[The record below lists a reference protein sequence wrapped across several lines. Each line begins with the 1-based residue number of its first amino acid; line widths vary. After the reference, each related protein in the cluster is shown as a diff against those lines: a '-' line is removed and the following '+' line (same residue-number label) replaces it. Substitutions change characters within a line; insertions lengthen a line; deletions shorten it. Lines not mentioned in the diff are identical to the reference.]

1 MLPAVTQFGWAAAV
15 AVVGIVSN
23 LLSAPTFHETACAR
37 FEPYLNEYLVGQRP
51 AIRVLTDAICDFLE
65 DGASTGRMDNS
76 PLVVS
81 LHGPPGVGKTYFH
94 KLAARALY
102 NAEERCPGRGC
113 PAYKVL
119 FGMDYSSEDVAEQ
132 HRLLQNSLIDHVALY
147 PQSLIVIEEYDK
159 LDCHMRGFF
168 RQMLQGNLVVG
179 DGNRSTSLGGSVVVL
194 ESNLGYSVLH
204 GLLEDA
210 NGDSNAVGGS
220 LEGTRGAVR
229 RRRDEVPMEDA
240 QRALKDMIFSV
251 WREQGCEDFSDSQKF
266 MRSVDHFLPF
276 YPLEEEDIV
285 ELFEKKLWG
294 YEEVSG
300 GRLVCDVE
308 CRGAVIPFLV
318 DKVEFDGRYPIEGGK
333 EVNTISTGYLSRPF
347 RRWLEDGHGS
357 TPATD
362 GAEGTFSWRLVDT
375 KIVIDLVR

>member
-37 FEPYLNEYLVGQRP
+37 FEPYLDEYLVGQGP
-51 AIRVLTDAICDFLE
+51 ATRVLTDAICDFL
-65 DGASTGRMDNS
+65 DGGASAGGMDNHNS

-132 HRLLQNSLIDHVALY
+132 HKLLQNSLIEHVALY

-168 RQMLQGNLVVG
+168 RQMLQGNLVAG
-179 DGNRSTSLGGSVVVL
+179 EGNRTTSLEKSIVIL

-204 GLLEDA
+204 GLLE
-210 NGDSNAVGGS
+210 GTGGNRGS
-220 LEGTRGAVR
+220 VEGMRNAVR
-229 RRRDEVPMEDA
+229 RQRDEVPMEDA

-251 WREQGCEDFSDSQKF
+251 WRAQGCEDFSDSQKF

-285 ELFEKKLWG
+285 ALFEKKLLG
-294 YEEVSG
+294 YEEASG
-300 GRLVCDVE
+300 GRLGCDGA
-308 CRGAVIPFLV
+308 CRRVVVPFLV

-347 RRWLEDGHGS
+347 RHWLEEQGQGAP
-357 TPATD
+357 PAPR
-362 GAEGTFSWRLVDT
+362 GTFSWRLVDGN
-375 KIVIDLVR
+375 IAIQLIG